1 MTAAFLN
8 SDIYRI
14 EAEAW
19 KKFDCHPMAVA
30 SRDMPKRMGK
40 RDKVSKIVER
50 YFAVM
55 NGDDPPLTKEAAVE
69 MVAPFMTL
77 LLSLFFKLLAVMVIE
92 WLWER
97 TR

>member
-1 MTAAFLN
+1 
-8 SDIYRI
+8 
-14 EAEAW
+14 
-19 KKFDCHPMAVA
+19 
-30 SRDMPKRMGK
+30 
-40 RDKVSKIVER
+40 
-50 YFAVM
+50 M

-77 LLSLFFKLLAVMVIE
+77 LLSLFFKQLAVLVIE

>member
-30 SRDMPKRMGK
+30 SRDIYKRVSK
-40 RDKVSKIVER
+40 RDKVSKIVEK

-55 NGDDPPLTKEAAVE
+55 NSDDPPLTKEQAVE

-77 LLSLFFKLLAVMVIE
+77 LLSLFFKQLAVQLIE

>member
-8 SDIYRI
+8 NDIYQI
-14 EAEAW
+14 ESEAW
-19 KKFDCHPMAVA
+19 KHFQCQPLAA
-30 SRDMPKRMGK
+30 GRDIPKRMGK
-40 RDKVSKIVER
+40 RDKVSRIVEK

-55 NGDDPPLTKEAAVE
+55 NSDDPPLTKEAAVE

-77 LLSLFFKLLAVMVIE
+77 LLSLFFKQLAVMVIE

>member
-1 MTAAFLN
+1 MTAIFFN
-8 SDIYRI
+8 RDIYQI

-30 SRDMPKRMGK
+30 SRDISRRLSK

-55 NGDDPPLTKEAAVE
+55 NGDDPPLTKEQAVE

-77 LLSLFFKLLAVMVIE
+77 LLSLFFKQLAVLVIE

>member
-1 MTAAFLN
+1 MTAAFLHN
-8 SDIYRI
+8 DIYQI
-14 EAEAW
+14 ESEAW
-19 KKFDCHPMAVA
+19 KHFQCQPLAA
-30 SRDMPKRMGK
+30 GRDIPKRLGK
-40 RDKVSKIVER
+40 RDKVSKIVEK

-55 NGDDPPLTKEAAVE
+55 NSDDPPLTKEQAVE

-77 LLSLFFKLLAVMVIE
+77 LLSLFFKQLAVMVIE

>member
-8 SDIYRI
+8 NDIYQI
-14 EAEAW
+14 ESEAW
-19 KKFDCHPMAVA
+19 KHFQCQPLAA
-30 SRDMPKRMGK
+30 GRDIPKRMGK
-40 RDKVSKIVER
+40 RDKVSRIVEK

-55 NGDDPPLTKEAAVE
+55 NSDNPPLTKEQAVE
-69 MVAPFMTL
+69 MVSPFMTL
-77 LLSLFFKLLAVMVIE
+77 LLSLFFKQLSVLVIE

>member
-8 SDIYRI
+8 NDIYQI
-14 EAEAW
+14 ESEAW
-19 KKFDCHPMAVA
+19 KHFQCQPLAA
-30 SRDMPKRMGK
+30 GRDIPKRMGK
-40 RDKVSKIVER
+40 RDKVSRIVEK

-55 NGDDPPLTKEAAVE
+55 NSDNPPLTKEQAVE

-77 LLSLFFKLLAVMVIE
+77 LLSLFFKQLAVMVIE

>member
-19 KKFDCHPMAVA
+19 KKFDCHPTAA
-30 SRDMPKRMGK
+30 ARRDISKRISK
-40 RDKVSKIVER
+40 RDKVSRIVER

-55 NGDDPPLTKEAAVE
+55 NSDNPPLTKEAAVE

-77 LLSLFFKLLAVMVIE
+77 LLSLFFKQLAVMVIE

>member
-1 MTAAFLN
+1 MTAIFFDN
-8 SDIYRI
+8 DIYQI
-14 EAEAW
+14 ESEAW
-19 KKFDCHPMAVA
+19 KHFQCQPLAA
-30 SRDMPKRMGK
+30 GRDIPKRLGK

-55 NGDDPPLTKEAAVE
+55 NSDNPPLTKEQAVE

-77 LLSLFFKLLAVMVIE
+77 LMSLFFKQLAVMVIE

>member
-1 MTAAFLN
+1 
-8 SDIYRI
+8 
-14 EAEAW
+14 
-19 KKFDCHPMAVA
+19 MAVA
-30 SRDMPKRMGK
+30 SRDISRRLSK

-55 NGDDPPLTKEAAVE
+55 NGDDPPLTKEQAVE

-77 LLSLFFKLLAVMVIE
+77 LLSLFFKQLAVLVIE

-97 TR
+97 TQ

>member
-1 MTAAFLN
+1 MTAAFLHN
-8 SDIYRI
+8 DIYQI

-19 KKFDCHPMAVA
+19 RHFQCQPLAA
-30 SRDMPKRMGK
+30 GRDNKQRSGK
-40 RDKVSKIVER
+40 RNKVSKVVEK

-69 MVAPFMTL
+69 MVSPFLTL
-77 LLSLFFKLLAVMVIE
+77 LLSLFFKQLSVLVIE